1 MACLNF
7 FRMSTEA
14 KKEHCDEK
22 QLSMAHLT
30 YWNRFTLFMTSP
42 TDPSNLAVL
51 RILFGFLMILDIPQE
66 RSMLF
71 IAHQFGS
78 DSCHFPL
85 FSFIQP
91 LSVDWMHVVYLVMF
105 LGACGICLGFM
116 FRLSC
121 LSFMVTY
128 WYIFLLE
135 KCRWNNHSYLYGL
148 MSVMLILS
156 DANHYWS
163 LDGYLNPELRN
174 SHVPKWNYV
183 LLRFQV
189 FLVYFY
195 AGLKKLDLDWM
206 RGYSMTGLSRQWVF
220 DPFRIFLDDQIID
233 LFLVHIGGL
242 LFDLSEGF
250 LLVFEKTRPIGIFL
264 GAMFHG
270 MNSQMFHIGMFPYTM
285 LATLP
290 LFCAYNWPK
299 KLFSYLP
306 NTLAKIL
313 PSQDVPQTSPH
324 CIYPSS
330 NKADDRLQ
338 DKKGASLTIQMPSTK
353 HKALVCIVL
362 VYMGVQIFLPYSHF
376 VTKGYNAWTQGL
388 YGYSW
393 DMMVHS
399 WSTQHVRIKVVDQI
413 SGEVTYLRP
422 TAWMKEKRQSRWNSH
437 PDMIKQ
443 YVACIAEKLKTF
455 DELNIT
461 EPAIYLDVW
470 RSMNRR
476 FQQRMV
482 DPNVDIIKAPWSP
495 WEQTVWIQPLLTELS
510 PWREKLIQIRNELR
524 EKSNFSEITF
534 VADFPGLFLEN
545 FVAEDLNTSLT
556 LLRGQVKVEFDNTN
570 HTVQVG
576 EEIILPSND
585 THVVY
590 TVSESPSCWMYIF
603 MNTTEWNNET
613 IRNWILH
620 PETAPQRKVSWKKN
634 TTRLEKFKVFLTD
647 KYLVFRQSFVN
658 TYYALAHLTLGIE
671 MYYDEED
678 DTDFSESQTGDD
690 SETGDD
696 MGRANDE
703 PGKERDKQEL

>member
-1 MACLNF
+1 MRNRMNKKNKSDDKINQPAMALL
-7 FRMSTEA
+7 
-14 KKEHCDEK
+14 H
-22 QLSMAHLT
+22 H
-30 YWNRFTLFMTSP
+30 WNKFLLFMASP

-51 RILFGFLMILDIPQE
+51 RILFGFLMMLDIPQE

-91 LSVDWMHVVYLVMF
+91 LSVESMHVVYLVMF
-105 LGACGICLGFM
+105 LGACGISLGFL

-121 LSFMVTY
+121 FSFMITY

-135 KCRWNNHSYLYGL
+135 KCHWNNHSYLYGL
-148 MSVMLILS
+148 MSFMLLLS

-163 LDGYLNPELRN
+163 VDGFLNPKLRN
-174 SHVPKWNYV
+174 SHVPKWNYI
-183 LLRFQV
+183 LFRFQV

-206 RGYSMTGLSRQWVF
+206 TGYSMTGLSRQWVF
-220 DPFRIFLDDQIID
+220 DPFRVLLDDQTID

-242 LFDLSEGF
+242 VFDLSEGF
-250 LLVFEKTRPIGIFL
+250 LLVFDKTRPIGIFF

-285 LATLP
+285 LATMP

-299 KLFSYLP
+299 KMLSHLP
-306 NTLAKIL
+306 NTLAKII
-313 PSQDVPQTSPH
+313 PSQDVAQTNPH
-324 CIYPSS
+324 CVYVSS
-330 NKADDRLQ
+330 DENDEKQQDR
-338 DKKGASLTIQMPSTK
+338 KGAAIKMPSAK
-353 HKALVCIVL
+353 HKALLCTVL
-362 VYMGVQIFLPYSHF
+362 VYMGIQIFLPYSHF
-376 VTKGYNAWTQGL
+376 ITKGYNAWTQGL

-399 WSTQHVRIKVVDQI
+399 WSTQHVRIKVVDQV
-413 SGEVTYLRP
+413 SGEVTYIRP
-422 TAWMKEKRQSRWNSH
+422 TAWTKEHRQSRWNSH

-443 YVACIAEKLKTF
+443 YVTCIAEKLMAL

-461 EPAIYLDVW
+461 KPAIYVDVW
-470 RSMNRR
+470 RSMNKR
-476 FQQRMV
+476 FQQRMI
-482 DPNVDIIKAPWSP
+482 DPNVDLVKAPWSP
-495 WEQTVWIQPLLTELS
+495 WQKAEWIKPLLTELS
-510 PWREKLIQIRNELR
+510 PWRQKLIHIRKELR

-545 FVAEDLNTSLT
+545 FVAEDLNASLT
-556 LLRGQVKVEFDNTN
+556 LLNGEVNVEFNNTN
-570 HTVQVG
+570 HTLQVG
-576 EEIILPSND
+576 EEITVPSD
-585 THVVY
+585 ETHVVY

-620 PETAPQRKVSWKKN
+620 PETAPQRKIASKKDM
-634 TTRLEKFKVFLTD
+634 THLEKFKVFLMD
-647 KYLVFRQSFVN
+647 KYLIFRQCSIN
-658 TYYALAHLTLGIE
+658 TYYALVHLTLGVE
-671 MYYDEED
+671 AENEFDEERL
-678 DTDFSESQTGDD
+678 TDP
-690 SETGDD
+690 ET
-696 MGRANDE
+696 
-703 PGKERDKQEL
+703 KHDKQEL